1 MTTVTEILDPL
12 RTRVSV
18 KNAFLGVTIGLVL
31 FVFALFLPWASVS
44 AALAKD
50 GGSSSGW
57 AEGGYWALLPLLVP
71 MYRVVANRRPMRMVV
86 LLPCLA
92 LALLVLAVNNISDR
106 SQWRRPYRMIG
117 SVFVDGANYGSSLDV
132 GFWLGLAS
140 LLVISLSVIA
150 WTLHRAADGVGP
162 KMVVRS

>member
-12 RTRVSV
+12 KTRVSA

-44 AALAKD
+44 AALAND

-57 AEGGYWALLPLLVP
+57 AEAGYWALFPLVIP
-71 MYRVVANRRPMRMVV
+71 MYRVVANRRPMRLVIV
-86 LLPCLA
+86 LPCLA
-92 LALLVLAVNNISDR
+92 IALLMLAVNNVSDR
-106 SQWRRPYRMIG
+106 SQWNRAPRMVG
-117 SVFVDGANYGSSLDV
+117 NVFVNGANYGSSLDV

-140 LLVISLSVIA
+140 LLVISLSVLA
-150 WTLHRAADGVGP
+150 WTLHRTSDG
-162 KMVVRS
+162 